1 MIGHGRYHCRF
12 RHKRIMCEWN
22 YFDSVPEYHPIAD
35 ADNLY
40 DGFRAARKG
49 SHWKAQVQR
58 FRWNLMRDIR
68 ALQKELTALKEGRP
82 GAYELSPYSRFLV
95 IERGKTRAI
104 TALCMRDRVVK
115 HALNDLYLVP
125 HIRPHLI
132 YDNGASLKGKG
143 VAFTRSRLVA
153 HLERF
158 YRETGGNDGYI
169 MCMDFSGFYDN
180 IDHGV
185 AMQMIR
191 KYEPDP
197 FARLLTQQAYDSYR
211 VDVSELND
219 EEYERA
225 RREKFSMVEYRK
237 TGHPMTGKRFLN
249 KSLSVGDQTSQI
261 TAIAFPTPI
270 DKLVKTVCSARYYAR
285 YMDDLYVIARTRE
298 ELETIRRRIEAL
310 AKRMKLFVHP
320 RKTKI
325 CRLSRTFT
333 FMQHKYYLTG
343 TGHVVVRISPKTV
356 TRMRKRLKK
365 LAGRV
370 EKGLTRAVKVTEMF
384 RSWIA
389 NYGPQLSKRQ
399 RAQLVSLYQ
408 NLFGGGLN
416 SWMQMRNIA

>member
-1 MIGHGRYHCRF
+1 
-12 RHKRIMCEWN
+12 MCEWN

-68 ALQKELTALKEGRP
+68 ALQKELTSLKEGRP

-169 MCMDFSGFYDN
+169 MCMDFSGYYDN

-191 KYEPDP
+191 KYVPDP
-197 FARLLTQQAYDSYR
+197 FAQLLTQQAYDSFR
-211 VDVSELND
+211 VDVSELSD
-219 EEYERA
+219 EEYEKA

-237 TGHPMTGKRFLN
+237 KPHPETGQKFLY

-270 DKLVKTVCSARYYAR
+270 DKLVKTVCRVKYYAR
-285 YMDDLYVIARTRE
+285 YMDDLYVIVRTRE
-298 ELETIRRRIEAL
+298 ELAEIQQRIEKL
-310 AKRMKLFVHP
+310 AKRMKLFINP

-325 CRLSRTFT
+325 CKLSQTFT
-333 FMQHKYYLTG
+333 FMQNKYFLADN
-343 TGHVVVRISPKTV
+343 GHVVVRINPDTV
-356 TRMRKRLKK
+356 TRMRHRLKK

-370 EKGLTRAVKVTEMF
+370 RAGLTREVKVTEMF

-399 RAQLVSLYQ
+399 RAGLVRLYQ

-416 SWMQMRNIA
+416 PWLKMRNIA